1 MTKDVLVTVRGKQIG
16 NNYED
21 EIEIIN
27 RGNCY
32 ERNGKTYIRYEE
44 QQEESD
50 AVIQNMIK
58 IGSDGI
64 EITKKGSVGA
74 QMIFRENEK
83 INSCYETP
91 YGMMMM
97 AIYTN
102 RIQCSIEPEKIEI
115 NVLYSIEMNGELLSD
130 ADVYIK
136 VEPLGMEQIKLM

>member
-16 NNYED
+16 ADYED

-27 RGNCY
+27 RGSCH
-32 ERNGKTYIRYEE
+32 ERNGRTYIRYEE
-44 QQEESD
+44 RQEEDHS
-50 AVIQNMIK
+50 VIQNMIK
-58 IGSDGI
+58 IGNDGI

-74 QMIFRENEK
+74 QMIFRENER

-91 YGMMMM
+91 YGVMMMT
-97 AIYTN
+97 IYTD
-102 RIQCSIEPEKIEI
+102 RIQCSMEPEKIEI

-136 VEPLGMEQIKLM
+136 VEPLGIRQVKLM